1 MEIFLNFF
9 NIIGEKTIKI
19 VEDFFE
25 ALKFTS
31 ICSIQMIKLSSY
43 SHSMKQELVM
53 QIYLM
58 GIKVIPIF
66 LFMAFVLGYII
77 VGVVISLSI
86 EYGLNDN
93 IGLILTHLVVDEAA
107 PFFTILFF
115 VLRFST
121 LTNTEISIM
130 SINNELKSYNDEK
143 IDIINNLFLPRII
156 AGMISVSSLSII
168 FAIIM
173 LCSGY
178 IYALFYMGI
187 DIYTYKMMIINSIE
201 VKNIVILVFKS
212 VAFGF
217 VAMMIPVYSGLK
229 SKPLKLKNGMIKLF
243 IAIVF
248 IEIMAFLM
256 QLI

>member
-1 MEIFLNFF
+1 
-9 NIIGEKTIKI
+9 
-19 VEDFFE
+19 
-25 ALKFTS
+25 
-31 ICSIQMIKLSSY
+31 
-43 SHSMKQELVM
+43 
-53 QIYLM
+53 
-58 GIKVIPIF
+58 
-66 LFMAFVLGYII
+66 
-77 VGVVISLSI
+77 
-86 EYGLNDN
+86 
-93 IGLILTHLVVDEAA
+93 
-107 PFFTILFF
+107 
-115 VLRFST
+115 
-121 LTNTEISIM
+121 M